1 MYQSQNSSP
10 KDNIKFSVKRFHCF
24 SCLNSSENHE
34 KIVFSGCSL
43 EGLGELDRNIRYSH
57 LYRSRFSSGW
67 WSNSRWDCRGTR
79 RGVGWGDDTDEVR
92 QQSCVKSLPQS
103 PSALCSQYWVTRKQ
117 DGQVRADNSLLL
129 FSIKESPPLPPFL
142 LHPPQGNYLTH
153 GMVCTKKKKWV
164 SHIYLSPLHG
174 FILPERLAGLISTPQ
189 SRKNFS
195 PSLIS
200 ILSAP
205 FTHLRLGKWM
215 VGKMTN
221 RKLVNESKARIR
233 VRGRERKQ
241 VGRRQK

>member
-129 FSIKESPPLPPFL
+129 FSIKESPPPCPPFSSIPL
-142 LHPPQGNYLTH
+142 RVTIWHMGWFVQRKRSEFLT
-153 GMVCTKKKKWV
+153 
-164 SHIYLSPLHG
+164 SISPLCTASSSLNDWPGSFQRHKAEKT
-174 FILPERLAGLISTPQ
+174 FLP
-189 SRKNFS
+189 
-195 PSLIS
+195 
-200 ILSAP
+200 
-205 FTHLRLGKWM
+205 H
-215 VGKMTN
+215 
-221 RKLVNESKARIR
+221 
-233 VRGRERKQ
+233 
-241 VGRRQK
+241 